1 MGVASVAG
9 FAVGYVAT
17 FGVGSVAGSAALS
30 GAGSRAKVSFEFFIG
45 NNLLLKLLRTFFLA
59 LNNNPKLFKR
69 DFFQV
74 FLYLH
79 LFNSKITLHKISIF

>member
-9 FAVGYVAT
+9 FAVDYVAT
-17 FGVGSVAGSAALS
+17 FGAGSVAGSAALS

-59 LNNNPKLFKR
+59 LNNNTKLFKR
-69 DFFQV
+69 DFFQL
-74 FLYLH
+74 FLDVY